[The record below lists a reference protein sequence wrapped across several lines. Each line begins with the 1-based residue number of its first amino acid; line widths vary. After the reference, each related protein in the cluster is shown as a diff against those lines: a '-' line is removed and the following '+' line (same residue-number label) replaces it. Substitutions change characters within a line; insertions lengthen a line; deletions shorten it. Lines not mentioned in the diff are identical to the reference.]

1 MTKRIKHLQT
11 LVLLGVIITLFIGCN
26 NEFIELDSDII
37 SRDIATNFDIDSI
50 EYEVVAYNLPLGPVR
65 TNGLPI
71 NHIGFYEDAT
81 YGKSQYNFCNTT
93 QSVKFLIQI
102 LEIMLRSIR

>member
-71 NHIGFYEDAT
+71 NHIGF
-81 YGKSQYNFCNTT
+81 
-93 QSVKFLIQI
+93 L
-102 LEIMLRSIR
+102 